1 MSGELKRSIDEFYDL
16 YSPYTAD
23 DERDYSK
30 YNMECIIKDLIANP
44 RDNQDCLIIANKIIK
59 LFE

>member
-1 MSGELKRSIDEFYDL
+1 MSDELKRAIDEFYDL

-30 YNMECIIKDLIANP
+30 YNMECIIKDLTSKP
-44 RDNQDCLIIANKIIK
+44 RDNMDCLIIANRIIR